1 LEGLKPAV
9 KVVYHDERHLLD
21 LADFDHTI
29 WEQLAIECQSIGIH
43 VVPYSIDYADTFRV
57 KLGQI

>member
-1 LEGLKPAV
+1 LEGLQPFV

-29 WEQLAIECQSIGIH
+29 WEQLAVKSHSVGVH
-43 VVPYSIDYADTFRV
+43 VVPNSIDYANTFGV
-57 KLGQI
+57 